1 LKKTKKYLLLGLVI
15 SLLIALFI
23 ANLLLGSVYI
33 PAKNIISIVTGSF
46 SQNETWNTII
56 IQSRLPRALGAAIA
70 GAALSVSG
78 LLMQVLFRN
87 PLAGPYILGISSG
100 AGLGVALVTLGTASI
115 GISFVP
121 SGFSLIASASVGAL
135 LIFSIIFFLS
145 LKVKDIMTL
154 LIAGVLIGSIAN
166 ALVSIIQVHASA
178 VSIKTF
184 VLWTMA
190 SLDQLNLSDIKILYL
205 ICIASIVGSLLIS
218 KSLNALLMG
227 EKYARSVG
235 ININLNRIFII
246 LLSGILAA
254 SVTAFCGPIGFI
266 GIMVPHIV
274 RIIFKTSKHHL
285 LILYSA
291 LTGSCVL
298 LLSDLIAHFAVTS
311 YLLPLNAVTA
321 LIGIPIILWLMLGKK
336 NISSS
341 F

>member
-1 LKKTKKYLLLGLVI
+1 LKKSKKYILICLLLCVLI
-15 SLLIALFI
+15 SLFI
-23 ANLLLGSVYI
+23 TNLLLGSIYI
-33 PAKNIISIVTGSF
+33 PAKYILSIISGNIL
-46 SQNETWNTII
+46 QNETWNTII
-56 IQSRLPRALGAAIA
+56 IQSRLPRALGATIA

-121 SGFSLIASASVGAL
+121 TGFSLIASASIGAL
-135 LIFSIIFFLS
+135 LIFSIIFILS
-145 LKVKDIMTL
+145 LRVKDIMTL

-166 ALVSIIQVHASA
+166 ALVSIIQAHSSA
-178 VSIKTF
+178 VAVKTF

-190 SLDQLNLSDIKILYL
+190 SLDQLNLSDIRILY
-205 ICIASIVGSLLIS
+205 IVCITAIVGSLIIS

-235 ININLNRIFII
+235 INININRVFII

-254 SVTAFCGPIGFI
+254 SITAFCGPIGFI

-274 RIIFKTSKHHL
+274 RILFKTSQHHL
-285 LILYSA
+285 LILYSV

-298 LLSDLIAHFAVTS
+298 LLSDLVAHFLIKS

-336 NISSS
+336 NISAN